1 MLKYTSRDEVG
12 LLERGSDGLAEVK
25 EAVNRYEEQSPLFGF
40 IQYRRRKVVLKYIPE
55 GTSRLLQGTICI
67 TTFVVAGKCAKIDS
81 ARVTVQF
88 QSVVEK
94 LTPHD
99 TIFTFATS
107 SELRDSKF
115 SAACSLHTASASV
128 KSLDESLPPR
138 GLAEITEDASE
149 SPIDKAHNTKSLK
162 EGSGGDE
169 DHSTLGNSQ
178 SEKKTGAAGADCH
191 HSQSLSLPKRSPPRP
206 RTSSSNTD
214 KALPSR
220 PESRDKITPHAIL
233 DYGDLETRPSIE
245 GRLSSQ
251 SGRPSTKD
259 LPHAYDYKP
268 KVKLGP
274 RPSMDSSASRLEK
287 SNGTSGFRPVSTLP
301 AGLRM
306 PPRKVVSGR
315 PKSSQAHSTF
325 SDRMSSRQPL
335 PPAPLTPIR
344 IPDRNAAIANN
355 GLPTPA
361 KTPEPKS
368 PKMTPEKRRLMK
380 ALQIRQ
386 KQLAAQKSVT
396 DNGIEMVSDEQENT
410 GPDTEDSVSS
420 TVANGVTPLAE
431 SQSEQ
436 VSIPVLNKEEQRD
449 VEASPISLPET
460 HEEPS
465 TQASSITDDEEVLG
479 RRNQDLN
486 TKSESTTSE
495 PSILEP
501 SSPQPAASQLKNQ
514 EEIELPSRAAIKD
527 GQGPATSDENLGFE
541 VKARQPELVDETLPF
556 EEQHELLTP
565 HLPSESPLK
574 AEDGRYM
581 GEGQSERDDEDSTVV
596 DVLPA
601 AHSPPPEV
609 VGSTIK
615 DIDAT
620 DRVLQTARSNPAD
633 KLSEHGLQS
642 DHAPASQVA
651 TEHIESLGAPE
662 TSSSPTKKQ
671 HLEHLNASEV
681 PLPPVDDDEEL
692 GLSAPQ
698 ATGQL
703 TPTLGSSHKL
713 EIRSSDATSIDKCQ
727 SRIND
732 ATATETSSSNNNNE
746 QDIERRVRRQGVAN
760 PMQRVS
766 SSDHLEEH
774 LLSDESFMEEL
785 KSATL
790 QEAKPMSVSKSP
802 MKPVFSRSESEKS
815 VAETRASRSVS
826 SPLTPRSPDEETFI
840 PRLPTPLSA
849 RSFSASQSPRS
860 EVQQTVPPL
869 PKKIGVSSG
878 ISQRIRAL
886 EQLSARPASPS
897 SQTTSPITPVVTS
910 LRKTSQ
916 RGPPAASDVGSVN
929 NMISRPSTAYPSPT
943 SSPETVK
950 SNPFKQFTKPG
961 STRPESVTVT
971 ATIVRDAR
979 NKTPETPLNLS
990 EPRAMDL
997 HQSPLVVEHQPM
1009 GPPPLSPLKPPRPR
1023 YARYSSARSGS
1034 SSSTDRK
1041 GDASPTSPTRR
1052 RDSFASIRSK
1062 SSRTTS
1068 DAEVPRTISDNAPS
1082 GATTPDGTKD
1092 DKKDSKRSRL
1102 MKRMSSISSMSRRS
1116 IAQALSPSPKESPI
1130 MEHHEPILETP
1141 PSSTV
1146 DVGDVNVQF
1155 PDTLVSSATSNS

>member
-1 MLKYTSRDEVG
+1 M
-12 LLERGSDGLAEVK
+12 
-25 EAVNRYEEQSPLFGF
+25 
-40 IQYRRRKVVLKYIPE
+40 
-55 GTSRLLQGTICI
+55 
-67 TTFVVAGKCAKIDS
+67 
-81 ARVTVQF
+81 TVQF

-107 SELRDSKF
+107 SELRDSKL

-128 KSLDESLPPR
+128 KSSNESLPPR

-149 SPIDKAHNTKSLK
+149 SPIDKAHNTKVLK
-162 EGSGGDE
+162 EGSGGDK
-169 DHSTLGNSQ
+169 DRSTSGQ
-178 SEKKTGAAGADCH
+178 SEETNGTAGADRH
-191 HSQSLSLPKRSPPRP
+191 HSQSLSIARRSPPCP
-206 RTSSSNTD
+206 RTSSSITD
-214 KALPSR
+214 KALPPR
-220 PESRDKITPHAIL
+220 PESRDKNTPHAIL
-233 DYGDLETRPSIE
+233 DYGDPETRPSIE

-251 SGRPSTKD
+251 SGRPSTRD
-259 LPHAYDYKP
+259 IPHAYEYKP

-274 RPSMDSSASRLEK
+274 RPSMDSSASRLEN
-287 SNGTSGFRPVSTLP
+287 SNGTSSFRPVSTLP

-306 PPRKVVSGR
+306 PPRKVASGR
-315 PKSSQAHSTF
+315 PKSSQAQSNF

-335 PPAPLTPIR
+335 PPVPITPIR

-396 DNGIEMVSDEQENT
+396 GNGNETMSDEQENT
-410 GPDTEDSVSS
+410 GPDTEGSVSS
-420 TVANGVTPLAE
+420 AVANGVTPPAE
-431 SQSEQ
+431 FSSEH
-436 VSIPVLNKEEQRD
+436 VSIPVLNKDEHHD

-460 HEEPS
+460 CEERS
-465 TQASSITDDEEVLG
+465 TQASSIADDEEVLG
-479 RRNQDLN
+479 RRKQDLN
-486 TKSESTTSE
+486 TKPEFTTFK

-501 SSPQPAASQLKNQ
+501 LNPQPATSQTKNQ
-514 EEIELPSRAAIKD
+514 EDIDLSSRAAIKD
-527 GQGPATSDENLGFE
+527 GQGPATSDENLGSE
-541 VKARQPELVDETLPF
+541 VKARKPELVDETLPV
-556 EEQHELLTP
+556 EEQHEIP
-565 HLPSESPLK
+565 PSRLPLESPLK
-574 AEDGRYM
+574 AEDGRSM
-581 GEGQSERDDEDSTVV
+581 SEEQSEKDNEGSIVV

-601 AHSPPPEV
+601 IHSPPPED
-609 VGSTIK
+609 SESSIK

-620 DRVLQTARSNPAD
+620 DGISQTVPSGAAEKFP
-633 KLSEHGLQS
+633 EYGVQS
-642 DHAPASQVA
+642 DHAPASQGA
-651 TEHIESLGAPE
+651 AEDIKSLEAPDSFP
-662 TSSSPTKKQ
+662 TPTKEE
-671 HLEHLNASEV
+671 HLEHLNASEI
-681 PLPPVDDDEEL
+681 PLPPIDDDEEL
-692 GLSAPQ
+692 GLSTTQ
-698 ATGQL
+698 ALGHM
-703 TPTLGSSHKL
+703 TPSILVSSSKR
-713 EIRSSDATSIDKCQ
+713 EVESSDATLLDKCQ
-727 SRIND
+727 SQTID
-732 ATATETSSSNNNNE
+732 ATATETSSSNNIDDQNM
-746 QDIERRVRRQGVAN
+746 ERRVRRQGVVN
-760 PMQRVS
+760 PMQRLS
-766 SSDHLEEH
+766 SSEHLEEH
-774 LLSDESFMEEL
+774 FLSDESFMEEL

-790 QEAKPMSVSKSP
+790 QEAKPISVSKSP
-802 MKPVFSRSESEKS
+802 IKPVFSRSESEKC

-826 SPLTPRSPDEETFI
+826 SPLTPQSTNEETI
-840 PRLPTPLSA
+840 TPRLPTPLSA

-860 EVQQTVPPL
+860 EDQQAVPPL

-897 SQTTSPITPVVTS
+897 SQATSPTTPAVTS

-929 NMISRPSTAYPSPT
+929 NIISRPSTAYPSPT

-950 SNPFKQFTKPG
+950 SNPFKQFTKSG
-961 STRPESVTVT
+961 NTRPESITVT
-971 ATIVRDAR
+971 ATIVRDAK
-979 NKTPETPLNLS
+979 NKTPETPLNPS

-1009 GPPPLSPLKPPRPR
+1009 GPPPLSPLMPPRPR

-1068 DAEVPRTISDNAPS
+1068 DAEVPRTISDIAPS
-1082 GATTPDGTKD
+1082 GATTPDGE
-1092 DKKDSKRSRL
+1092 KKDSKRSRL

-1130 MEHHEPILETP
+1130 MEHHEPILEAPT
-1141 PSSTV
+1141 SSSV

-1155 PDTLVSSATSNS
+1155 PDTLVSSATHIPRIDVNRHLSYGREDTWLSTTKVS

>member
-1 MLKYTSRDEVG
+1 M
-12 LLERGSDGLAEVK
+12 
-25 EAVNRYEEQSPLFGF
+25 
-40 IQYRRRKVVLKYIPE
+40 
-55 GTSRLLQGTICI
+55 
-67 TTFVVAGKCAKIDS
+67 
-81 ARVTVQF
+81 TVQF
-88 QSVVEK
+88 QSIAEK

-99 TIFTFATS
+99 TVFTFATS
-107 SELRDSKF
+107 SELRDSKL

-128 KSLDESLPPR
+128 KSSTESLAPR
-138 GLAEITEDASE
+138 GLAGITEDASE
-149 SPIDKAHNTKSLK
+149 SPIDKAHDTKGLK

-169 DHSTLGNSQ
+169 DRPTLGDSQ
-178 SEKKTGAAGADCH
+178 SEERSGTAGANRH
-191 HSQSLSLPKRSPPRP
+191 RSQSPSITKRSPPRP

-233 DYGDLETRPSIE
+233 DYGDLETRRSIE

-251 SGRPSTKD
+251 SGRPSTRD

-274 RPSMDSSASRLEK
+274 RPSMDSSASQLEK
-287 SNGTSGFRPVSTLP
+287 SNGTSSFRPVSTLP

-315 PKSSQAHSTF
+315 PKSSQAQSNF

-335 PPAPLTPIR
+335 PPLPITPIR
-344 IPDRNAAIANN
+344 IPDRNAAIGND

-396 DNGIEMVSDEQENT
+396 GNRTETMPDEQEDI
-410 GPDTEDSVSS
+410 GPDTEDPVSN
-420 TVANGVTPLAE
+420 TVANEVTPLAE
-431 SQSEQ
+431 TDSERL
-436 VSIPVLNKEEQRD
+436 SARGLSKEEHRD

-460 HEEPS
+460 CEEPS

-479 RRNQDLN
+479 RSKQDLDTN
-486 TKSESTTSE
+486 QESATSES
-495 PSILEP
+495 SILEP
-501 SSPQPAASQLKNQ
+501 SNTQPANPQSKNQ
-514 EEIELPSRAAIKD
+514 EEISLPSRPAIKD
-527 GQGPATSDENLGFE
+527 SQAPATSDEDLGSE
-541 VKARQPELVDETLPF
+541 LKAHKPELVNETLPV
-556 EEQHELLTP
+556 EEQRELLP
-565 HLPSESPLK
+565 SHVPSELPLR
-574 AEDGRYM
+574 AEDGRSM
-581 GEGQSERDDEDSTVV
+581 SEGHSEEDNVGSTVV
-596 DVLPA
+596 EVLPA
-601 AHSPPPEV
+601 IRFPPLED
-609 VGSTIK
+609 VGSCTK

-620 DRVLQTARSNPAD
+620 DRVSQIALSGAAD
-633 KLSEHGLQS
+633 NLSEHGVQS
-642 DHAPASQVA
+642 EHAPASQGA
-651 TEHIESLGAPE
+651 AEDMENLGSPE
-662 TSSSPTKKQ
+662 PPFPPTKK
-671 HLEHLNASEV
+671 EDPEPLNASEL
-681 PLPPVDDDEEL
+681 PLPPIDADEEL
-692 GLSAPQ
+692 SLSVPQ
-698 ATGQL
+698 ASG
-703 TPTLGSSHKL
+703 PAPPSILGSASKL
-713 EIRSSDATSIDKCQ
+713 EVGSSCATSIDKCHSQ
-727 SRIND
+727 TSD
-732 ATATETSSSNNNNE
+732 ATTTQSFSSNNITE
-746 QDIERRVRRQGVAN
+746 QNIERRVRRQGVVN
-760 PMQRVS
+760 PMQRLS

-790 QEAKPMSVSKSP
+790 QEAKPISVSKSP
-802 MKPVFSRSESEKS
+802 IKPVFSRSESERS
-815 VAETRASRSVS
+815 VAETRGSRSVS
-826 SPLTPRSPDEETFI
+826 SPLTPQSPDEETFT
-840 PRLPTPLSA
+840 PRMPTPLSA
-849 RSFSASQSPRS
+849 RSFSASQSPRP
-860 EVQQTVPPL
+860 EAQQAVPLL

-897 SQTTSPITPVVTS
+897 SQATSPNTSAFTS

-916 RGPPAASDVGSVN
+916 RGPPAASDVGSMN
-929 NMISRPSTAYPSPT
+929 NITSRPSTAYPSPT

-950 SNPFKQFTKPG
+950 SNPFKQFTKSG
-961 STRPESVTVT
+961 STRPESITVT
-971 ATIVRDAR
+971 ATIVRDAK
-979 NKTPETPLNLS
+979 NKTPETPLNPS
-990 EPRAMDL
+990 EPRTMDL

-1023 YARYSSARSGS
+1023 YARYSSGRSGS

-1041 GDASPTSPTRR
+1041 GDASPTTSPTRR

-1082 GATTPDGTKD
+1082 GATTPDGTKEE
-1092 DKKDSKRSRL
+1092 KKDSKRSRL

-1141 PSSTV
+1141 PSSSV

-1155 PDTLVSSATSNS
+1155 PDTLVGSATSHS

>member
-1 MLKYTSRDEVG
+1 M
-12 LLERGSDGLAEVK
+12 
-25 EAVNRYEEQSPLFGF
+25 
-40 IQYRRRKVVLKYIPE
+40 
-55 GTSRLLQGTICI
+55 
-67 TTFVVAGKCAKIDS
+67 
-81 ARVTVQF
+81 TVQF
-88 QSVVEK
+88 QSVAEK

-99 TIFTFATS
+99 TVFTFATS
-107 SELRDSKF
+107 SELRDSKL

-128 KSLDESLPPR
+128 KSSNESLPPR

-149 SPIDKAHNTKSLK
+149 SPIDKAH
-162 EGSGGDE
+162 E
-169 DHSTLGNSQ
+169 DHPTLGDSQ
-178 SEKKTGAAGADCH
+178 SEETNGTASANRH
-191 HSQSLSLPKRSPPRP
+191 HSQSLSITRRSPPRP

-214 KALPSR
+214 KALPPR
-220 PESRDKITPHAIL
+220 PESRDKTVPDAIL
-233 DYGDLETRPSIE
+233 DNGDPETRRSIK

-251 SGRPSTKD
+251 SGRPSTRD
-259 LPHAYDYKP
+259 PPHAYEYKP

-287 SNGTSGFRPVSTLP
+287 SNGTSNFRPVSTLP

-306 PPRKVVSGR
+306 PPRKAVSGR
-315 PKSSQAHSTF
+315 PKSSQAQSDF
-325 SDRMSSRQPL
+325 SDRMPSRQPL

-344 IPDRNAAIANN
+344 IPDQNAVIANN

-396 DNGIEMVSDEQENT
+396 GNGIDTMPDEQENT

-431 SQSEQ
+431 SDPEH
-436 VSIPVLNKEEQRD
+436 VSIPVLSKEEHHD

-460 HEEPS
+460 CEEPS
-465 TQASSITDDEEVLG
+465 TKASSITDDEEVLG
-479 RRNQDLN
+479 RRKQDLN
-486 TKSESTTSE
+486 IKPESTTSE
-495 PSILEP
+495 PSISEP
-501 SSPQPAASQLKNQ
+501 SNPQPSTSQYSNQ
-514 EEIELPSRAAIKD
+514 EEIKLPSRAAIKD
-527 GQGPATSDENLGFE
+527 GQGPAISDENFGSE
-541 VKARQPELVDETLPF
+541 VKAQKPQLVNETLPV
-556 EEQHELLTP
+556 EEQHELLPP
-565 HLPSESPLK
+565 HLPSELPLK
-574 AEDGRYM
+574 AEDGRFM
-581 GEGQSERDDEDSTVV
+581 SEGHSEKNNEGSTVV

-601 AHSPPPEV
+601 IHSPPPED
-609 VGSTIK
+609 VGSSIK

-620 DRVLQTARSNPAD
+620 DGVSQTAPSGDAD
-633 KLSEHGLQS
+633 KLFEHRVQS
-642 DHAPASQVA
+642 DHAPASQGP
-651 TEHIESLGAPE
+651 TENIENLGAPE
-662 TSSSPTKKQ
+662 SSSPPTKKE
-671 HLEHLNASEV
+671 HLEHLSASEV
-681 PLPPVDDDEEL
+681 PLPPIDDDEEL
-692 GLSAPQ
+692 SLNAPQ
-698 ATGQL
+698 APGHV
-703 TPTLGSSHKL
+703 PPSILGSSSKL
-713 EIRSSDATSIDKCQ
+713 EVGSSGATSIDKCQ
-727 SRIND
+727 SQTSD
-732 ATATETSSSNNNNE
+732 AAATQLSSPDNVNVQN
-746 QDIERRVRRQGVAN
+746 IERRVRRQGVVN

-774 LLSDESFMEEL
+774 FLSDESFMEEL

-790 QEAKPMSVSKSP
+790 QEAKPISVSKSP

-815 VAETRASRSVS
+815 VAQTRAPRSVS
-826 SPLTPRSPDEETFI
+826 SPLTPQSPEEETFT

-849 RSFSASQSPRS
+849 RSFSASQSPRP
-860 EVQQTVPPL
+860 EAQQAVPPL

-897 SQTTSPITPVVTS
+897 SQATSPNTSAFTS
-910 LRKTSQ
+910 LRKSSQ
-916 RGPPAASDVGSVN
+916 RGPPATSDVGSMN
-929 NMISRPSTAYPSPT
+929 NIISRPSTAYPSPT
-943 SSPETVK
+943 SSPETAK

-971 ATIVRDAR
+971 ATIVRDAK
-979 NKTPETPLNLS
+979 NKTPETPLNPS

-1041 GDASPTSPTRR
+1041 GDASPTTSPTRR

-1082 GATTPDGTKD
+1082 GASTPDGTKEE
-1092 DKKDSKRSRL
+1092 KRDSKRSRL

-1130 MEHHEPILETP
+1130 MEHHEPILETT
-1141 PSSTV
+1141 PSSSV

-1155 PDTLVSSATSNS
+1155 PDTLVSSTTSHS

>member
-1 MLKYTSRDEVG
+1 M
-12 LLERGSDGLAEVK
+12 
-25 EAVNRYEEQSPLFGF
+25 
-40 IQYRRRKVVLKYIPE
+40 
-55 GTSRLLQGTICI
+55 
-67 TTFVVAGKCAKIDS
+67 
-81 ARVTVQF
+81 TVQF

-107 SELRDSKF
+107 SELRDSKL

-128 KSLDESLPPR
+128 KSSNESLPPR

-149 SPIDKAHNTKSLK
+149 SPIDKAHNTK

-169 DHSTLGNSQ
+169 DRPTSGDSQ
-178 SEKKTGAAGADCH
+178 SEETKGTAGANHH
-191 HSQSLSLPKRSPPRP
+191 HSQSLSITRRSPPRP

-214 KALPSR
+214 KALPLR

-233 DYGDLETRPSIE
+233 DYGDSETRRSIE

-251 SGRPSTKD
+251 SGRPSTRD
-259 LPHAYDYKP
+259 LPHAYEYKP

-287 SNGTSGFRPVSTLP
+287 SSGTSSFRPVSTLP

-315 PKSSQAHSTF
+315 PNSSQAQSSF

-335 PPAPLTPIR
+335 PPAPITPIR
-344 IPDRNAAIANN
+344 IPDRNAAIAYN

-396 DNGIEMVSDEQENT
+396 GNGIETMSDEQENT
-410 GPDTEDSVSS
+410 RPDTEDSVSI
-420 TVANGVTPLAE
+420 TVTNEVTPLTE
-431 SQSEQ
+431 SDSEH
-436 VSIPVLNKEEQRD
+436 VSIPVLNKEEHRD

-460 HEEPS
+460 CEEPS

-479 RRNQDLN
+479 RRKQDLN
-486 TKSESTTSE
+486 TKAESTTSE

-501 SSPQPAASQLKNQ
+501 SNPHSATSQSKNQ
-514 EEIELPSRAAIKD
+514 EEIGLPPGAAIKD
-527 GQGPATSDENLGFE
+527 GQRPATSDENLGSE
-541 VKARQPELVDETLPF
+541 VKPRKPELVDETVPV
-556 EEQHELLTP
+556 EEQHELLP
-565 HLPSESPLK
+565 LHLPSELPLK
-574 AEDGRYM
+574 AENGRSM
-581 GEGQSERDDEDSTVV
+581 SEGQSEKDNEGSTVV

-601 AHSPPPEV
+601 IYSPSPED
-609 VGSTIK
+609 VGSAIK

-620 DRVLQTARSNPAD
+620 DGVLQTAPSGAAD
-633 KLSEHGLQS
+633 KLSKHEIQS
-642 DHAPASQVA
+642 DHVPASQGA
-651 TEHIESLGAPE
+651 TEDIESLGAPE
-662 TSSSPTKKQ
+662 TSSPPRKKE
-671 HLEHLNASEV
+671 HVEHLNASGI
-681 PLPPVDDDEEL
+681 PLPPIDDDEEL
-692 GLSAPQ
+692 SLSAPQ
-698 ATGQL
+698 APGHV
-703 TPTLGSSHKL
+703 TPSVMSSSPKLEVGSSGP
-713 EIRSSDATSIDKCQ
+713 TSIDNCQ
-727 SRIND
+727 TQTSD
-732 ATATETSSSNNNNE
+732 ATATETSSSNNINE
-746 QDIERRVRRQGVAN
+746 QNIERRVRRQGVVN

-774 LLSDESFMEEL
+774 FLSDESFMEEL

-790 QEAKPMSVSKSP
+790 QEAKPISVSKSP

-826 SPLTPRSPDEETFI
+826 SPLTPQSPDEETFT

-849 RSFSASQSPRS
+849 RSFSASQSHRP
-860 EVQQTVPPL
+860 EVQQAVPPL

-897 SQTTSPITPVVTS
+897 SQATPPNTSAFTS

-916 RGPPAASDVGSVN
+916 RGPPAASDVGSMN
-929 NMISRPSTAYPSPT
+929 NIISRPSSAYPSPT
-943 SSPETVK
+943 SSPETAK

-971 ATIVRDAR
+971 ATIIRDAK

-1041 GDASPTSPTRR
+1041 GDASPTTSPTRR

-1082 GATTPDGTKD
+1082 GATTPDGTKEE
-1092 DKKDSKRSRL
+1092 KRDSKRSRL

-1130 MEHHEPILETP
+1130 IEHHEPILETP
-1141 PSSTV
+1141 PSSSV

-1155 PDTLVSSATSNS
+1155 PDTLVCSATSHSLT

>member
-1 MLKYTSRDEVG
+1 M
-12 LLERGSDGLAEVK
+12 
-25 EAVNRYEEQSPLFGF
+25 
-40 IQYRRRKVVLKYIPE
+40 
-55 GTSRLLQGTICI
+55 
-67 TTFVVAGKCAKIDS
+67 
-81 ARVTVQF
+81 TVQF

-107 SELRDSKF
+107 SELRDSKL
-115 SAACSLHTASASV
+115 SAACLLHTASASV
-128 KSLDESLPPR
+128 KSSNESLPPR

-149 SPIDKAHNTKSLK
+149 SPIDKAHSTNVHK

-169 DHSTLGNSQ
+169 GCPTLGDSQ
-178 SEKKTGAAGADCH
+178 SEETNGTAGADRH
-191 HSQSLSLPKRSPPRP
+191 HSQSLSITRRSPPRP

-233 DYGDLETRPSIE
+233 DYGDPETRPSIE

-251 SGRPSTKD
+251 SGRPSTRD
-259 LPHAYDYKP
+259 PPHAYEYKP

-274 RPSMDSSASRLEK
+274 RPSIDSSASRLEK
-287 SNGTSGFRPVSTLP
+287 SNGTSSFRPVSTLP

-315 PKSSQAHSTF
+315 PKSSQAQSNF
-325 SDRMSSRQPL
+325 PDKMSSRQPL

-344 IPDRNAAIANN
+344 IPDRNATMANN
-355 GLPTPA
+355 GLSTPA
-361 KTPEPKS
+361 KTPEPMS

-396 DNGIEMVSDEQENT
+396 SNGIETMSDEQGNA
-410 GPDTEDSVSS
+410 GLDTEDSASS
-420 TVANGVTPLAE
+420 TVANGVSPFAE
-431 SQSEQ
+431 PESEQ
-436 VSIPVLNKEEQRD
+436 VSTPVLNKEEHRD

-460 HEEPS
+460 SAEPS

-479 RRNQDLN
+479 RRKKDLN
-486 TKSESTTSE
+486 TKPESTTSE
-495 PSILEP
+495 PPIVEP
-501 SSPQPAASQLKNQ
+501 SIPQPAASQSKNQ
-514 EEIELPSRAAIKD
+514 EEIELPSRAAIED
-527 GQGPATSDENLGFE
+527 DQGPAISDENLGSE
-541 VKARQPELVDETLPF
+541 VRARKPELVDETLPF
-556 EEQHELLTP
+556 EEQYELLPP
-565 HLPSESPLK
+565 HVPSELPLK
-574 AEDGRYM
+574 AKDGPYM
-581 GEGQSERDDEDSTVV
+581 SEGQSERDNEDSTVV
-596 DVLPA
+596 NVLPA
-601 AHSPPPEV
+601 THSPPPED
-609 VGSTIK
+609 VGSSK
-615 DIDAT
+615 KEIDAT
-620 DRVLQTARSNPAD
+620 DEVLQTATAGTAD
-633 KLSEHGLQS
+633 KLSKHELQS
-642 DHAPASQVA
+642 VHAPASQGA
-651 TEHIESLGAPE
+651 TEDIESLGAPE
-662 TSSSPTKKQ
+662 TSFSPSKKE
-671 HLEHLNASEV
+671 HLEHVNASEV
-681 PLPPVDDDEEL
+681 PLPPIDGDEEL
-692 GLSAPQ
+692 SLSAPQ
-698 ATGQL
+698 APGHL
-703 TPTLGSSHKL
+703 TPSILDSSSKL
-713 EIRSSDATSIDKCQ
+713 HVASAGAASLDKCQ
-727 SRIND
+727 SQTID
-732 ATATETSSSNNNNE
+732 AATTETSSSNDVNE
-746 QDIERRVRRQGVAN
+746 QNIERRVRRQGVVN

-774 LLSDESFMEEL
+774 FLSDESFMEEL

-790 QEAKPMSVSKSP
+790 QEAKPISVSKSP
-802 MKPVFSRSESEKS
+802 IKPVFSRSESEKS

-826 SPLTPRSPDEETFI
+826 SPLTPQSPDEETFT

-849 RSFSASQSPRS
+849 RSFSASRSPRP
-860 EVQQTVPPL
+860 EAQQAVPPL

-897 SQTTSPITPVVTS
+897 SPATSPSTSAFTS

-916 RGPPAASDVGSVN
+916 RGPSASSDVDSMN
-929 NMISRPSTAYPSPT
+929 NIISRPSTAYPSPT

-971 ATIVRDAR
+971 ATIVRDAK
-979 NKTPETPLNLS
+979 NKTPETPSNPS

-1092 DKKDSKRSRL
+1092 EKRDSKRSRL

-1141 PSSTV
+1141 PSASV

-1155 PDTLVSSATSNS
+1155 PDTLVSSAPSHSSNWR

>member
-1 MLKYTSRDEVG
+1 M
-12 LLERGSDGLAEVK
+12 
-25 EAVNRYEEQSPLFGF
+25 
-40 IQYRRRKVVLKYIPE
+40 
-55 GTSRLLQGTICI
+55 
-67 TTFVVAGKCAKIDS
+67 
-81 ARVTVQF
+81 TVQF
-88 QSVVEK
+88 QSVAEK

-99 TIFTFATS
+99 TVFTFAS
-107 SELRDSKF
+107 LAELRDSKL

-128 KSLDESLPPR
+128 KSSNESLHPR

-149 SPIDKAHNTKSLK
+149 SPIDKAHNTKVPK

-169 DHSTLGNSQ
+169 DHLSLGDSQ
-178 SEKKTGAAGADCH
+178 SEKTNGTAGANRH
-191 HSQSLSLPKRSPPRP
+191 HSQSLSITRRSPPRP

-220 PESRDKITPHAIL
+220 PESRDKIAPHAIL
-233 DYGDLETRPSIE
+233 DYGDPETRRSIE

-251 SGRPSTKD
+251 SGRPSTRD
-259 LPHAYDYKP
+259 IPPAYEYKP

-287 SNGTSGFRPVSTLP
+287 SNGTGSFRPVSTLP

-315 PKSSQAHSTF
+315 PKSSQAQSNF
-325 SDRMSSRQPL
+325 SDRISSKQPL
-335 PPAPLTPIR
+335 PPAPITPIR
-344 IPDRNAAIANN
+344 IPDRNATIANN

-396 DNGIEMVSDEQENT
+396 GNGIETMPNEQENT
-410 GPDTEDSVSS
+410 VPDTEDSVSS
-420 TVANGVTPLAE
+420 TVACGVTPLGE
-431 SQSEQ
+431 SDSEH
-436 VSIPVLNKEEQRD
+436 VSIGVSKEEHRD

-460 HEEPS
+460 CEEPS
-465 TQASSITDDEEVLG
+465 TQASSITDDEEVFG
-479 RRNQDLN
+479 RRKQDFN
-486 TKSESTTSE
+486 TKPEYTKSE
-495 PSILEP
+495 PPILEP
-501 SSPQPAASQLKNQ
+501 SNPQPATSQSKNQ
-514 EEIELPSRAAIKD
+514 EELQLPSEAATKD
-527 GQGPATSDENLGFE
+527 GQCPATSDENFGSE
-541 VKARQPELVDETLPF
+541 VKAHKPEPMNENLPV
-556 EEQHELLTP
+556 EEQHVLPPPNSPAELPLNAKDG
-565 HLPSESPLK
+565 LSMSEGYSEK
-574 AEDGRYM
+574 DN
-581 GEGQSERDDEDSTVV
+581 EGSTVV

-601 AHSPPPEV
+601 LHSPPLED
-609 VGSTIK
+609 VGSSTK
-615 DIDAT
+615 DIVAT
-620 DRVLQTARSNPAD
+620 DGVSQTASSGAAD
-633 KLSEHGLQS
+633 KLSEHAVQS
-642 DHAPASQVA
+642 DHAPASQGA
-651 TEHIESLGAPE
+651 TEDIENLVAPE
-662 TSSSPTKKQ
+662 SSSSATKKA

-681 PLPPVDDDEEL
+681 PLPPIDDEEEL
-692 GLSAPQ
+692 SLSAMQ
-698 ATGQL
+698 A
-703 TPTLGSSHKL
+703 PSHAPPSILGSSPKV
-713 EIRSSDATSIDKCQ
+713 EVGSSGATSIDKCQ
-727 SRIND
+727 SQTSD
-732 ATATETSSSNNNNE
+732 ATATQTPSSNNINE
-746 QDIERRVRRQGVAN
+746 QNEERRVRRQGVVN

-774 LLSDESFMEEL
+774 FLSDESFMEEL

-790 QEAKPMSVSKSP
+790 QEAKPISVSKSP

-815 VAETRASRSVS
+815 IAETRASRSVS
-826 SPLTPRSPDEETFI
+826 SPLTPQSPDEAFT
-840 PRLPTPLSA
+840 PRLPTPSSA
-849 RSFSASQSPRS
+849 RSFSASRSPRP
-860 EVQQTVPPL
+860 EAQQAVPPL

-897 SQTTSPITPVVTS
+897 SQTTSPNTSAFTS

-916 RGPPAASDVGSVN
+916 RGPPAASDVGSMN
-929 NMISRPSTAYPSPT
+929 NIISRPSTAYPSPT

-971 ATIVRDAR
+971 ATIVRDAK
-979 NKTPETPLNLS
+979 NKTPETPLNPS

-1041 GDASPTSPTRR
+1041 GDASPTTSPTRR

-1082 GATTPDGTKD
+1082 GATTPDGTKEE
-1092 DKKDSKRSRL
+1092 KKDSKRSRL

-1141 PSSTV
+1141 PSSSV
-1146 DVGDVNVQF
+1146 DVGDVNIQF
-1155 PDTLVSSATSNS
+1155 PDTLVSSATSHSWNDVNRHLSYGREDIWLSTTKVS

>member
-1 MLKYTSRDEVG
+1 M
-12 LLERGSDGLAEVK
+12 
-25 EAVNRYEEQSPLFGF
+25 
-40 IQYRRRKVVLKYIPE
+40 
-55 GTSRLLQGTICI
+55 
-67 TTFVVAGKCAKIDS
+67 
-81 ARVTVQF
+81 TVQF

-107 SELRDSKF
+107 SELRDSKL

-128 KSLDESLPPR
+128 KSSNESLPPR

-149 SPIDKAHNTKSLK
+149 SPIDKAHNTKVVK

-169 DHSTLGNSQ
+169 DRPTSGDSQ
-178 SEKKTGAAGADCH
+178 SEETNGTAGANRH
-191 HSQSLSLPKRSPPRP
+191 HSQSLSITRRSPPRP
-206 RTSSSNTD
+206 RTSSGNTD
-214 KALPSR
+214 KALPLR

-233 DYGDLETRPSIE
+233 DYGDSETRRSIE

-251 SGRPSTKD
+251 SGRPSTRD
-259 LPHAYDYKP
+259 FPHAYEYKP

-287 SNGTSGFRPVSTLP
+287 SNGTSSFRPVSTLP

-306 PPRKVVSGR
+306 PPRTVVSGR
-315 PKSSQAHSTF
+315 PKSSQAQSNF

-335 PPAPLTPIR
+335 PPAPITPIR

-380 ALQIRQ
+380 ALQMRQ

-396 DNGIEMVSDEQENT
+396 GNGIETISDEQENT
-410 GPDTEDSVSS
+410 RPDREDSVSS

-431 SQSEQ
+431 SDSEH
-436 VSIPVLNKEEQRD
+436 VSIPVLNKEEHRD

-460 HEEPS
+460 CEEPS

-479 RRNQDLN
+479 RRKQDLN
-486 TKSESTTSE
+486 TKPESTTSE
-495 PSILEP
+495 PSNLEP
-501 SSPQPAASQLKNQ
+501 SNPQPATSQSKNQ

-527 GQGPATSDENLGFE
+527 GQRPATSDENLGSE
-541 VKARQPELVDETLPF
+541 VKPRKPELVDETVPV
-556 EEQHELLTP
+556 EEQHELLPP
-565 HLPSESPLK
+565 HLPSELPLK
-574 AEDGRYM
+574 AEDGRSM
-581 GEGQSERDDEDSTVV
+581 SEGQSEKDNEGSTVI

-601 AHSPPPEV
+601 IYSPPPEDI
-609 VGSTIK
+609 GSSIK

-620 DRVLQTARSNPAD
+620 DGVLQRAPSGAAD
-633 KLSEHGLQS
+633 KLSDHEVQS
-642 DHAPASQVA
+642 DHVPASQEA
-651 TEHIESLGAPE
+651 TEDIESLGAPE
-662 TSSSPTKKQ
+662 TSSSPTKKE
-671 HLEHLNASEV
+671 HVEHLNASEV
-681 PLPPVDDDEEL
+681 PLPPIDDDEEL
-692 GLSAPQ
+692 SLSAPQ
-698 ATGQL
+698 APGHV
-703 TPTLGSSHKL
+703 TPSIIGSSSKL
-713 EIRSSDATSIDKCQ
+713 EVGSSGATSIDKCQ
-727 SRIND
+727 TQTND
-732 ATATETSSSNNNNE
+732 ATATEISSSNNINE
-746 QDIERRVRRQGVAN
+746 QNIERRVRRQGVVN

-774 LLSDESFMEEL
+774 FLSDESFMEEL

-790 QEAKPMSVSKSP
+790 QEAKPISVSKSP

-826 SPLTPRSPDEETFI
+826 SPLTPLSPDEETFT

-849 RSFSASQSPRS
+849 RSFSASQSPRP
-860 EVQQTVPPL
+860 EVQQAVPPL

-886 EQLSARPASPS
+886 EQLSARPASTS
-897 SQTTSPITPVVTS
+897 SQATPPNTSAFTS

-916 RGPPAASDVGSVN
+916 RGPPAASDVGSMN
-929 NMISRPSTAYPSPT
+929 NIISRPSSAYPSPT

-971 ATIVRDAR
+971 ATIIRDAK
-979 NKTPETPLNLS
+979 NKTPETPLNPS

-1009 GPPPLSPLKPPRPR
+1009 GPPPLSPLMPPRPR

-1041 GDASPTSPTRR
+1041 GDASPTTSPTRR

-1082 GATTPDGTKD
+1082 GATTPDGTKEE
-1092 DKKDSKRSRL
+1092 KRDSKRSRL

-1141 PSSTV
+1141 PSSSV
-1146 DVGDVNVQF
+1146 DIGDINVQF
-1155 PDTLVSSATSNS
+1155 PDTLVSSAASHS